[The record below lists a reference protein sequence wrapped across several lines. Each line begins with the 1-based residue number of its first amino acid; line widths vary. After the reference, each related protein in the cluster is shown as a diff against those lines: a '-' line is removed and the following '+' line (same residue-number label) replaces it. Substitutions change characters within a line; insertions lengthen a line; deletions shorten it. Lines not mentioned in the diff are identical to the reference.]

1 MARNEES
8 TTKFKVD
15 ISDFK
20 KSMQEASRLTKLAQ
34 SEFNA
39 ATAGMGKWSESVD
52 GVSAKLKQLGTVLTA
67 QKRQLATLE
76 EEYARVVKEQGAES
90 KGATEL
96 MIKINNQ
103 TAAVKKTEAEMSHYS
118 DVLDNLQK
126 ETLELGDDTVEA
138 GKDAKKG
145 AEGFTVMK
153 GALADLVASG
163 IKAAIKGLKDLGK
176 EAMQAYKEFDEG
188 RDKVIKAT
196 GATGEAAEQLVDSYK
211 KVAGSIKGDF
221 SSLGSTLGEINTR
234 MGLTGKALENATVDF
249 TKFAD
254 VTGTDATEAVRLVT
268 RAMNNAGIDLSNYNE
283 VLDELAL
290 SSQASGISV
299 DTLAENL
306 TKFGAPMRALG
317 LDTKDSIAL
326 FSSWE
331 KAGMNTSVAFSGLQK
346 AVGNWSKEGK
356 NAKKEFAKVI
366 KDIKNAP
373 SATKA
378 TERAIEAFGK
388 KAGPELADA
397 IQGGRFEYEK
407 FVDLLQGSEGTVRK
421 TYDETQDGFDKV
433 QLAIQKGRTKLA
445 SALDT
450 VLKKYG
456 PEITAFING
465 AVDKLETLF
474 DVVGKGFKFIMDN
487 KDTVLSA
494 LAGIAT
500 AFVTYKTVTTITAVV
515 SAFQGLIA
523 AIKAGES
530 AMAALNVTMSA
541 SPIGLLAAAF
551 AGGEVALAAYIES
564 EKEAARAQYKLN
576 EEQQKAIDNSKALA
590 DEYAEID
597 KRRAESNE
605 AITSE
610 YKYLKDLKDEYNS
623 LVDSNGKIKEGYES
637 RADFILN
644 QLAEAM
650 GVERAEIDKT
660 IKKNG
665 KLGKSIDDLMIK
677 QQGKALLDSNQQ
689 FYNDAI
695 AGRTEALETYQQA
708 LTTVE
713 ERERSL
719 ARAMDEAGLTAEQ
732 WKQYQNAVANNDIT
746 TQLAFQKGAG
756 VEALEALKQAQ
767 ESYDSAAEGL
777 KNAEN
782 AYVDMYQTID
792 NYEGLSAALL
802 EGDAK
807 KIQKSMELLT
817 NNYITADKGNARVL
831 EEQEK
836 RFEEHYYSLR
846 QAVADGM
853 AGVTEEDVQRSAKLV
868 EKANNELVKYF
879 KKSDIYQQAKDSGL
893 RIPDS
898 ISSGIYA
905 GIIKVD
911 DAMQGIENL
920 LTYQSGA
927 TGTGIA
933 ATAKNLG
940 LEIPENVAQ
949 GIISGQMDI
958 READKQMYDTITK
971 ALEDVAKD
979 AGIKAEDI
987 PENIRHAV
995 LEGDMGIGEA
1005 IATIKGTVEDGLD
1018 ETKTDEKGK
1027 SLVDTFADAIEGAKD
1042 DAYDAAKTVADKA
1055 AEALDDADTETS
1067 GENFTQGFINGIKGI
1082 VDSVKD
1088 TAAGIAQAALK
1099 ALKEAQQE
1107 GSPSKLTTQSGI
1119 YFTEGYING
1128 MKKLSNKVAETA
1140 ADIAKTAVKNLK
1152 LGKSMDLSTDFER
1165 EAELVVLKLEAAADR
1180 QIEAYDKSIDKL
1192 EKKRDK
1198 EADSIDKY
1206 YDKLIKQENQKKE
1219 KLQNEAKTATN
1230 NQLKAYDQNAETL
1243 KKKREQDVEATKD
1256 YYDNLIDQEKKAKA
1270 KLKKSSK
1277 DVTDEQ
1283 LEAYDLRVENLKKQ
1297 KEQAVEATKTNYD
1310 KLIED
1315 EKSKKESF
1323 QKYADKTTDSQ
1334 VKAIEKNIEKLEKQ
1348 RNKELTASKKH
1359 YTKLINSETKSKEQF
1374 QKASSSILSDFSS
1387 AMRTYAQEAEE
1398 LITSTI
1404 DGVTERYNARVE
1416 KLTEK
1421 QESLAEKM
1429 KAASD
1434 LFEVSG
1440 AGVLKINDLT
1450 EQTRQIEDY
1459 ANNLLTIKRKVSTEL
1474 FDQLT
1479 SYDMKEGSAFISQL
1493 LQMSDEELK
1502 AYDQAYVNKLAATE
1516 SLSEKIYSKDFKRAK
1531 KTYKT
1536 ELEQALAG
1544 LPEAL
1549 EELGRDTM
1557 QAFIKGLTEDTQY
1570 MSKAVKSMVKQVTD
1584 SFKAEKKTTTLL
1596 QDFGSN
1602 FKKVTQDVMQ
1612 AVSTKIDLGEIP
1624 KVYTPTTA
1632 TATGSSTVVNN
1643 NYNLVQNNSSPKSL
1657 SALETY
1663 TARRQQLAML
1673 KALQ

>member
-76 EEYARVVKEQGAES
+76 AEYAKVVEEQGAES

-103 TAAVKKTEAEMSHYS
+103 TAAVKKTEAEMNHYS
-118 DVLDNLQK
+118 EVLDNLQK

-196 GATGEAAEQLVDSYK
+196 GATGEAAQQLVDSYK
-211 KVAGSIKGDF
+211 NVAGSIKGDF

-268 RAMNNAGIDLSNYNE
+268 RAMNNAGIDLKNYNE

-290 SSQASGISV
+290 ASQASGISV

-373 SATKA
+373 NATKA

-388 KAGPELADA
+388 KAGPELAEA

-456 PEITAFING
+456 PEITAFIDG
-465 AVDKLETLF
+465 AVEKLEELF

-500 AFVTYKTVTTITAVV
+500 AFVTYKTVSAITAVV
-515 SAFQGLIA
+515 TAFKSLVT

-541 SPIGLLAAAF
+541 SPYGLLAAAF
-551 AGGEVALAAYIES
+551 AGLGVAMAAYIES
-564 EKEAARAQYKLN
+564 EKEAAREQFKLN
-576 EEQQKAIDNSKALA
+576 EEQQKSIENSKALA
-590 DEYAEID
+590 EEYAAID
-597 KRRAESNE
+597 KQRAENNA

-610 YKYLKDLKDEYNS
+610 YKYLKDLKEEYNS

-637 RADFILN
+637 RADFILD

-695 AGRTEALETYQQA
+695 AGRTEALDTYQEA
-708 LTTVE
+708 LTVAA
-713 ERERSL
+713 EREAEL
-719 ARAMDEAGLTAEQ
+719 ARAMKEAGLTAEQ
-732 WKQYQNAVANNDIT
+732 WKEYQEAVANNDIL
-746 TQLAFQKGAG
+746 TQLAYKKGAG
-756 VEALEALKQAQ
+756 TEALEALKQAQ
-767 ESYDSAAEGL
+767 ESYDGAAEGL
-777 KNAEN
+777 KNAET
-782 AYVDMYQTID
+782 AYVDMSQTIQ
-792 NYEGLSAALL
+792 NYEGLSVAIL

-807 KIQKSMELLT
+807 KIQASMETLT
-817 NNYITADKGNARVL
+817 SNFVTADQGNERVL
-831 EEQEK
+831 KDQLD
-836 RFEEHYYSLR
+836 RFNKHYDNLQKSI
-846 QAVADGM
+846 ADGI
-853 AGVTEEDVQRSAKLV
+853 AGISDEDLKKSK
-868 EKANNELVKYF
+868 ELVSKAGDEVLAYF
-879 KKSDIYQQAKDSGL
+879 KKSDLYKQAKEAGF
-893 RIPDS
+893 RIPKS
-898 ISSGIYA
+898 ITEGITSGSLPI
-905 GIIKVD
+905 D
-911 DAMQGIENL
+911 QAMKGLEDL
-920 LTYQSGA
+920 LVYQSGT

-933 ATAKNLG
+933 ETAKNLG
-940 LEIPENVAQ
+940 LSIPENVAE
-949 GIISGQMDI
+949 GIVSGQMDI
-958 READKQMYDTITK
+958 READKAMYDTITK
-971 ALEDVAKD
+971 TLEDVARD

-987 PENIRHAV
+987 PENIRLAV

-1005 IATIKGTVEDGLD
+1005 IATIKGTVEDGLGEI
-1018 ETKTDEKGK
+1018 ETEEKGK
-1027 SLVDTFADAIEGAKD
+1027 SFVDAFTDAIEGAKD
-1042 DAYDAAKTVADKA
+1042 SAYDAAKAVVDKA
-1055 AEALDDADTETS
+1055 KEALDDADTETS
-1067 GENFTQGFINGIKGI
+1067 GENFTQGFINGINGLA
-1082 VDSVKD
+1082 VGAV
-1088 TAAGIAQAALK
+1088 TAATMLAKNAVNALK
-1099 ALKEAQQE
+1099 KGQQE

-1140 ADIAKTAVKNLK
+1140 ADIAKTAVTNLK
-1152 LGKSMDLSTDFER
+1152 LGKSMDFSTDFAR
-1165 EAELVVLKLEAAADR
+1165 QAELITLQLETATER
-1180 QIEAYDKSIDKL
+1180 QLERYDKNIDKL
-1192 EKKRDK
+1192 TKKRDK
-1198 EADSIDKY
+1198 ATGADRKHY
-1206 YDKLIKQENQKKE
+1206 AKL
-1219 KLQNEAKTATN
+1219 
-1230 NQLKAYDQNAETL
+1230 LKAE
-1243 KKKREQDVEATKD
+1243 
-1256 YYDNLIDQEKKAKA
+1256 IKAK
-1270 KLKKSSK
+1270 
-1277 DVTDEQ
+1277 
-1283 LEAYDLRVENLKKQ
+1283 
-1297 KEQAVEATKTNYD
+1297 
-1310 KLIED
+1310 ED
-1315 EKSKKESF
+1315 
-1323 QKYADKTTDSQ
+1323 
-1334 VKAIEKNIEKLEKQ
+1334 
-1348 RNKELTASKKH
+1348 
-1359 YTKLINSETKSKEQF
+1359 F
-1374 QKASSSILSDFSS
+1374 QKASNAMLSDFSS
-1387 AMRTYAQEAEE
+1387 AMTTYAQEAEE
-1398 LITSTI
+1398 LINSTI
-1404 DGVTERYNARVE
+1404 DGVTERYNERVA

-1459 ANNLLTIKRKVSTEL
+1459 ANNLLTIKQKVSTEL

-1502 AYDQAYVNKLAATE
+1502 AYDQAYVNKLEATE
-1516 SLSEKIYSKDFKRAK
+1516 SLSEKIYSKDFKQVE

-1549 EELGRDTM
+1549 EELGRDIM

-1596 QDFGSN
+1596 QDFGSK
-1602 FKKVTQDVMQ
+1602 FKNVTQDVMQ